1 MKYFFI
7 GLFFMT
13 SCNHVNSRSS
23 SEPNLDHLNYL
34 EDVESDKSM
43 AFVKSFNE
51 KALSRYQNQPTYIN
65 LHKEIFLIHTDK
77 EKMPHYFF
85 VDQDIY
91 YFWQDDQHIKG
102 QLRKI
107 KNIFDQNKE
116 YTVILD
122 LDHLSMKENKNW
134 DWSGLACLR
143 NDKNHCIIY
152 LSNGG
157 KDAIVSREF
166 NLNTKK
172 FVENGFYI
180 PESKSHVT
188 WINKDTLILH
198 DGTNS
203 RNLTSSG
210 YASELRILHRN
221 QELPKS
227 EVLFKVSKNSMSV
240 YFYSVSD
247 NNNKYHFIIDQIDFY
262 NSKKY
267 FISDMNQPKEIIEI
281 QLPNSSEIIDIFKN
295 QVIVKMREHFNDPSG
310 FHASAGSIVS
320 FPITQIASPQKNY
333 QLLFEND
340 KNQIASDYRRTKN
353 KFLVS
358 YMHDVITKIK
368 IYDYTDKWIHTE
380 LHTKKN
386 DLVDLEFTS
395 TSLESD
401 FFLIN
406 QKSFLSPPELLL
418 LSDQDIASNY
428 SIYKGPHKFKSDD
441 LTVKQIKVK
450 SINDGIEIPYFL
462 IHKKNLDLN
471 TQNPTILYG
480 YGGFEL
486 SRTPYYMSVSGK
498 VWLEKGGVYVLANIR
513 GGGEYGPEWHRA
525 ALKENRQK
533 AFDDFYSVALDLID
547 KKITSP
553 KHLGIW
559 GGSNGGLLT
568 SVAFT
573 QRPELFNAVIAEVPL
588 ANMMRYHKLL
598 AGSSWMAE
606 YGNPDK
612 PSEREYI
619 LKYSPLQNLKPN
631 QNYPE
636 VLFITSTKDDRVHP
650 AHARQMAAR
659 MQEFGYP
666 VLFYENINGGH
677 KRASDP
683 QDTSMIQALE
693 YTYLWEKL
701 K

>member
-1 MKYFFI
+1 
-7 GLFFMT
+7 MT

-23 SEPNLDHLNYL
+23 SESNLDHLDYL
-34 EDVESDKSM
+34 EEVESDKSM
-43 AFVKSFNE
+43 KFAKGFNE
-51 KALSRYQNQPTYIN
+51 KTLNRLQSQLAYTN
-65 LHKEIFLIHTDK
+65 LQKEIFSIHTDK
-77 EKMPHYFF
+77 AKTPHYFF

-102 QLRKI
+102 QLRKV
-107 KNIFDQNKE
+107 KNILDENKE
-116 YTVILD
+116 YAVILD
-122 LDHLSMKENKNW
+122 LDLLSKQENRNW
-134 DWSGLACLR
+134 DWSGLTCLR
-143 NDKNHCIIY
+143 NDNNHCVIY

-157 KDAIVSREF
+157 KDAIFTREF

-172 FVENGFYI
+172 FIENGFYI
-180 PESKSHVT
+180 TESKSHVT
-188 WINKDTLILH
+188 WINKDTLVVS

-203 RNLTSSG
+203 NNLTSSG
-210 YASELRILHRN
+210 YASELRILHRK
-221 QELPKS
+221 QDLSKS
-227 EVLFKVSKNSMSV
+227 EILFKVAKNSMSV
-240 YFYSVSD
+240 YFFSMID
-247 NNNKYHFIIDQIDFY
+247 NEKKYNFIIDQIDFY

-267 FISDMNQPKEIIEI
+267 FISDIIQPKEITEI

-310 FHASAGSIVS
+310 FHASAGSVIS
-320 FPITQIASPQKNY
+320 FPITQIANPQKNY
-333 QLLFEND
+333 QMLFENN

-353 KFLVS
+353 KFLMS
-358 YMHDVITKIK
+358 YMCDVTTKIK
-368 IYDYTDKWIHTE
+368 VYDYADKWINTE
-380 LHTKKN
+380 LPTIKN
-386 DLVDLEFTS
+386 DFVDLEFTS

-401 FFLIN
+401 LFMIN
-406 QKSFLSPPELLL
+406 QMSFLSPPEILLL
-418 LSDQDIASNY
+418 NDQNIMTSH
-428 SIYKGPHKFKSDD
+428 SVYKGPQKFKSDD
-441 LTVKQIKVK
+441 LSVKQVKVK
-450 SINDGIEIPYFL
+450 SLNDSVEIPYFL

-471 TQNPTILYG
+471 SQNPTILYG

-498 VWLEKGGVYVLANIR
+498 AWLEKGGVYALANIR
-513 GGGEYGPEWHRA
+513 GGGEYGPEWHQA

-533 AFDDFYSVALDLID
+533 AFDDFYSVAQDLINQI
-547 KKITSP
+547 ITSP

-573 QRPELFNAVIAEVPL
+573 QKPDLFNAVIAEVPL

-598 AGSSWMAE
+598 AGASWIAE
-606 YGNPDK
+606 YGNPDIS
-612 PSEREYI
+612 SEREYI

-659 MQEFGYP
+659 MQELGYP

-683 QDTSMIQALE
+683 YDTSTVQALE